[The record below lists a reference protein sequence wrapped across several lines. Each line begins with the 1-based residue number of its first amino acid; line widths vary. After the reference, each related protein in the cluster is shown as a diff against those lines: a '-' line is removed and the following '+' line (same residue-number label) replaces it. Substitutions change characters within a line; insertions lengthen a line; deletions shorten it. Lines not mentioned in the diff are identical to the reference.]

1 MYELEP
7 YLVDI
12 PPNTRSLPFLSSCMI
27 TCELPTSPI
36 FSLIILFGLWVLTDL
51 SLNLINFKIVIF
63 ASCVCCINLILDHI
77 WPTPSLGMKYTSVVK
92 STNRTMTV
100 AILVIRNH
108 DEVFDAYHDSEPL
121 PTNIFWKSFLI
132 FFLHDLDNN
141 GE

>member
-100 AILVIRNH
+100 AILVIRNLRRC
-108 DEVFDAYHDSEPL
+108 VLAMM
-121 PTNIFWKSFLI
+121 KFLMHI
-132 FFLHDLDNN
+132 MTLSHFQQISSGSHS
-141 GE
+141 